1 MANQA
6 LEDITERLLIR
17 SQEAILQLD
26 LWIQRQQR
34 SSVCQTTDQESLDK
48 LSQQYNQYMS
58 QLNSLYV
65 RSESVRDKLSKEQ
78 QRRLIT
84 EDNENQR
91 IEDLV
96 REFQDIT
103 LRLNQLATVPNKA
116 SDDSP
121 QSQSTRSSLESFQPR
136 PLKIIERQRL
146 CMVTPSKPPK
156 KSVGFNPINDV
167 DCPSKTNSL
176 PCSPKKQTAKNRTL
190 RAAKS
195 HDTGLNK
202 RKNPS
207 SSDAYESFFKNRQRL
222 SLTFFDE
229 MDDEDF
235 DSDQDTIILPNIST
249 PPHMDVTA
257 KGAEFEPLRRYNSH
271 ESILSN
277 KPIPSMSL
285 SLGSFP
291 VSFFKP
297 SNPTFGTS
305 ISNVQVNCHPTVAAS
320 MTPSRNGPRVPSS
333 KALLSSL
340 IARSDTH
347 IVKQNTTNLKHA
359 SFMDKFNSSLSTIS
373 ESFQNKKGKKNK
385 GLDGERISNPD
396 HIVAQEQKKSIMDMS
411 VSIEELQDALN
422 TELLL

>member
-1 MANQA
+1 MATQA

-34 SSVCQTTDQESLDK
+34 SSVCQTSDQESLDK

-84 EDNENQR
+84 EDNEHQR

-96 REFQDIT
+96 HEFQDIT
-103 LRLNQLATVPNKA
+103 SRLNELATVPHGVSN
-116 SDDSP
+116 DSP
-121 QSQSTRSSLESFQPR
+121 QSQSTRSSSGSFQPR
-136 PLKIIERQRL
+136 PLKIIERQRV

-176 PCSPKKQTAKNRTL
+176 PCSPKKPPAKNRTL

-202 RKNPS
+202 SKKMS
-207 SSDAYESFFKNRQRL
+207 STDAYESFFKNKQRL

-229 MDDEDF
+229 MDDEDL

-249 PPHMDVTA
+249 PPHMNVTA

-277 KPIPSMSL
+277 KPAPIMSL
-285 SLGSFP
+285 SLGGFPGSFY
-291 VSFFKP
+291 KP
-297 SNPTFGTS
+297 SHPTFGTS
-305 ISNVQVNCHPTVAAS
+305 TSNVQVDCHPTITVSMAS
-320 MTPSRNGPRVPSS
+320 RRNGCYAPSS
-333 KALLSSL
+333 KALLSSF
-340 IARSDTH
+340 IARPDR
-347 IVKQNTTNLKHA
+347 IAAKQDPTNLKHT
-359 SFMDKFNSSLSTIS
+359 SFLDKFNSSLSTIS

-385 GLDGERISNPD
+385 DVNDGRISYLN
-396 HIVAQEQKKSIMDMS
+396 HIATQEQKKNIMDMS

-422 TELLL
+422 TELLF

>member
-1 MANQA
+1 MATQA

-34 SSVCQTTDQESLDK
+34 SSVCQSSRQEPLDK
-48 LSQQYNQYMS
+48 LSQQYNQYIS

-84 EDNENQR
+84 ESNEHQR

-103 LRLNQLATVPNKA
+103 LRLNELATAPNEA
-116 SDDSP
+116 SNDSP
-121 QSQSTRSSLESFQPR
+121 QSQSTRGSLDSFQPR
-136 PLKIIERQRL
+136 PLKIIERQRV
-146 CMVTPSKPPK
+146 CVVTPSKPPK

-176 PCSPKKQTAKNRTL
+176 PCSPKKQPGKNRTL

-202 RKNPS
+202 SKKPS
-207 SSDAYESFFKNRQRL
+207 STDAYESFFKNKQRL

-229 MDDEDF
+229 MDDTDI

-249 PPHMDVTA
+249 PPCIDMVD

-277 KPIPSMSL
+277 KPAPTMSL

-297 SNPTFGTS
+297 SNPTFRTS
-305 ISNVQVNCHPTVAAS
+305 VSNVQVNCHPT
-320 MTPSRNGPRVPSS
+320 MTTSITPRRDGPRAPSS
-333 KALLSSL
+333 KALLSSF
-340 IARSDTH
+340 IAQPHATAVERNP
-347 IVKQNTTNLKHA
+347 INLKHT
-359 SFMDKFNSSLSTIS
+359 SFLDKFNSSLSTIS
-373 ESFQNKKGKKNK
+373 ESFQSKKGKKSK
-385 GLDGERISNPD
+385 GLNDERISNMK
-396 HIVAQEQKKSIMDMS
+396 HTAAQEQKNSIIDMN

>member
-1 MANQA
+1 MATQA

-34 SSVCQTTDQESLDK
+34 SSVCHTTDQESLDK

-84 EDNENQR
+84 EDNEHQR

-103 LRLNQLATVPNKA
+103 LRLNELATVPNKA

-176 PCSPKKQTAKNRTL
+176 PCSPKKQPAKNRTL

-202 RKNPS
+202 SKNPS

-249 PPHMDVTA
+249 PPHVDVTA

-277 KPIPSMSL
+277 KPVPSMSL

-320 MTPSRNGPRVPSS
+320 MVPSRNGPRVPSS

-385 GLDGERISNPD
+385 GLNDERISNPD

>member
-1 MANQA
+1 MATQA
-6 LEDITERLLIR
+6 LEDITERLLTR
-17 SQEAILQLD
+17 SEEAILQLD

-34 SSVCQTTDQESLDK
+34 SSVCEPSDRDSLDK
-48 LSQQYNQYMS
+48 LSHQYNQYMS

-78 QRRLIT
+78 RRRLNT
-84 EDNENQR
+84 EDNEHKR

-96 REFQDIT
+96 HEFQDIT
-103 LRLNQLATVPNKA
+103 VRLNELATVPNKA
-116 SDDSP
+116 SNSSP
-121 QSQSTRSSLESFQPR
+121 QSQSTRSSLDSFQPR

-146 CMVTPSKPPK
+146 CVVTPSKPPK
-156 KSVGFNPINDV
+156 KSVIFNPINEV
-167 DCPSKTNSL
+167 DCPSKTSSL
-176 PCSPKKQTAKNRTL
+176 PCSPKKQPGKARTL

-202 RKNPS
+202 SKKPS
-207 SSDAYESFFKNRQRL
+207 STDAYESFFKNKQRL

-229 MDDEDF
+229 MDDEDL

-249 PPHMDVTA
+249 PSHMDMAT

-277 KPIPSMSL
+277 KPAPTMSL

-291 VSFFKP
+291 FFKP

-305 ISNVQVNCHPTVAAS
+305 VSNVQVNYCPRVTAS
-320 MTPSRNGPRVPSS
+320 MIPKRNGTRAPTS
-333 KALLSSL
+333 KALLSSF
-340 IARSDTH
+340 IAQPDR
-347 IVKQNTTNLKHA
+347 IVVKQKSTNLKHT

-373 ESFQNKKGKKNK
+373 ESFQNKKGKKNTD
-385 GLDGERISNPD
+385 LDNDRIPNMNHTAP
-396 HIVAQEQKKSIMDMS
+396 EQNNSLMDMG

>member
-1 MANQA
+1 MATQA

-34 SSVCQTTDQESLDK
+34 SSICQTTDQESLDK

-58 QLNSLYV
+58 RLNSSYV

-84 EDNENQR
+84 EDNEHQR

-103 LRLNQLATVPNKA
+103 LRLNELATVPNEA
-116 SDDSP
+116 SNDSP
-121 QSQSTRSSLESFQPR
+121 QSQSTRSSLGSFQPR

-156 KSVGFNPINDV
+156 KSVGFNPINEV

-176 PCSPKKQTAKNRTL
+176 PCSPKKQPARNRTL

-202 RKNPS
+202 SKKPS

-249 PPHMDVTA
+249 PPHVGVPA

-277 KPIPSMSL
+277 KPAPSKSL
-285 SLGSFP
+285 NLGSFSA
-291 VSFFKP
+291 SFFKP

-305 ISNVQVNCHPTVAAS
+305 ISNVQVNCHPTVAAT
-320 MTPSRNGPRVPSS
+320 MAPSRNGPRIPSS
-333 KALLSSL
+333 KALLSSF

-347 IVKQNTTNLKHA
+347 TVKENNTNLKHA

-373 ESFQNKKGKKNK
+373 ESFQSKRGRKNK
-385 GLDGERISNPD
+385 GMNEERISNLN
-396 HIVAQEQKKSIMDMS
+396 HNVAQEQKNNMDIS

-422 TELLL
+422 TELLF

>member
-1 MANQA
+1 MATQS

-34 SSVCQTTDQESLDK
+34 SSICQTTDQESLDK

-84 EDNENQR
+84 EDNEHQR

-103 LRLNQLATVPNKA
+103 LRLNELATVPNEA
-116 SDDSP
+116 SNDSP
-121 QSQSTRSSLESFQPR
+121 QSQSTRSSLGSFQPR

-156 KSVGFNPINDV
+156 KSVGFNPINEV

-176 PCSPKKQTAKNRTL
+176 PCSPKKQPARNRTL

-202 RKNPS
+202 SKKPS
-207 SSDAYESFFKNRQRL
+207 SSDTYESFFKNRQRL

-249 PPHMDVTA
+249 PPHVGVTA

-277 KPIPSMSL
+277 KPAPSKSL
-285 SLGSFP
+285 NLGSFSA
-291 VSFFKP
+291 SFFKP

-305 ISNVQVNCHPTVAAS
+305 ISNVQVNCHPTVAAT
-320 MTPSRNGPRVPSS
+320 MAPSRNGPRIPSS
-333 KALLSSL
+333 KALLSSF

-347 IVKQNTTNLKHA
+347 TVKENNTNLKHA

-373 ESFQNKKGKKNK
+373 ESFQSKRGRKNK
-385 GLDGERISNPD
+385 GMSEERISN
-396 HIVAQEQKKSIMDMS
+396 HNVAQEQKNNMDIS

-422 TELLL
+422 TELLF

>member
-1 MANQA
+1 MATQA

-34 SSVCQTTDQESLDK
+34 SSICQTTDQESLDK

-65 RSESVRDKLSKEQ
+65 RSESVRDKLNKEQ

-84 EDNENQR
+84 EDNEHQR

-103 LRLNQLATVPNKA
+103 LRLNELATVPNEA
-116 SDDSP
+116 SNDSP
-121 QSQSTRSSLESFQPR
+121 QSQSTRSSLGSFQPR

-156 KSVGFNPINDV
+156 KSVGFNPINEV

-176 PCSPKKQTAKNRTL
+176 PCSPKKQPARNRTL

-202 RKNPS
+202 SKKPS

-249 PPHMDVTA
+249 PPHVGVPA

-277 KPIPSMSL
+277 KPAPSKSL
-285 SLGSFP
+285 NLGNFSA
-291 VSFFKP
+291 SFFKP

-305 ISNVQVNCHPTVAAS
+305 ISNVQVNCHPTVAAT
-320 MTPSRNGPRVPSS
+320 MAPSRNGPRIPSS
-333 KALLSSL
+333 KALLSSF

-347 IVKQNTTNLKHA
+347 TVKENNTNLKHA

-373 ESFQNKKGKKNK
+373 ESFQSKRGRKNK
-385 GLDGERISNPD
+385 GMNEERISNLN
-396 HIVAQEQKKSIMDMS
+396 HNVAQEQKNNMDIS

-422 TELLL
+422 TELLF